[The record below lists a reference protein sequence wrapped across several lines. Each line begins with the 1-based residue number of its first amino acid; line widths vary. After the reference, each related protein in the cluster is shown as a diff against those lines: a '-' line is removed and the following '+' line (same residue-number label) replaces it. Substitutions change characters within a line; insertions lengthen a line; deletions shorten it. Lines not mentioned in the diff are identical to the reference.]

1 LKILIYSG
9 NFFPELTGVGKYIG
23 EMSFWLAR
31 QGHDVRVVTSP
42 PYYPE
47 WKIWR
52 GYRNIFLTSQLID
65 GVRVF
70 RCPIWVPKNP
80 TAIKRLLHL
89 ASFAVSSAPV
99 AITQIFWRPNVVI
112 SIEPPLFIAPTS
124 LFLAFVTRAKSII
137 HIQDF
142 EVDAAFSM
150 NFFNNANLKKAI
162 LAIECWLLSKFD
174 LVSTIST
181 KMLQKVSEKNIPDK
195 KRFLLPNWA
204 ELARSK
210 SCTFYSDRFGIPADT
225 LIALYSGNM
234 GAKQGLDILSCI
246 AQKFNDDPY
255 FRHRIHFIYCGNG
268 AGKRLLVEQCK
279 GLKNVLFLDLQ
290 PSENLSSFLSL
301 ADIHLLPQKLGIV
314 DLVMPSKLTGML
326 ASAKPIIASSSPDSE
341 LANIVSQCGIVVQ
354 PGDPVA
360 FYDALVTLLLDGK
373 LRASLGLAARDYAE
387 KNLNQNLV
395 LSKFESKLEELLQ

>member
-1 LKILIYSG
+1 MKILIYSG
-9 NFFPELTGVGKYIG
+9 NFFPELTGVGKYVG
-23 EMSFWLAR
+23 EMSFWLAC
-31 QGHDVRVVTSP
+31 QGHHVRVITSS

-52 GYRNIFLTSQLID
+52 GYRNVFWTSQLIHR
-65 GVRVF
+65 VRVF

-80 TAIKRLLHL
+80 TVIKRLLHL

-99 AITQIFWRPNVVI
+99 ALIQIFWRPNVVI

-124 LFLAFVTRAKSII
+124 LFLALVTGAKSII

-150 NFFNNANLKKAI
+150 NFFKNANLKKSI
-162 LAIECWLLSKFD
+162 LAIECWILSKFD

-181 KMLQKVSEKNIPDK
+181 KMLQKVSKKNVSDEKI
-195 KRFLLPNWA
+195 FLLPNWA

-210 SCTFYSDRFGIPADT
+210 SGAIYSDKFGIPADK

-246 AQKFNDDPY
+246 AQRFNDDPY
-255 FRHRIHFIYCGNG
+255 LKHRIHFIYCGNG
-268 AGKRLLVEQCK
+268 VGKKLLVEQCK
-279 GLKNVLFLDLQ
+279 DLENVLFLDLQ
-290 PSENLSSFLSL
+290 SSENLSGFLSL
-301 ADIHLLPQKLGIV
+301 ADIHLLPQKHGIV

-326 ASAKPIIASSSPDSE
+326 ASARPIVASSSPDSE

-354 PGDPVA
+354 PGDHVA
-360 FYDALVTLLLDGK
+360 FYDALVTLMLDEK

-387 KNLNQNLV
+387 RNLNRNV
-395 LSKFESKLEELLQ
+395 ILSKFEGKLKELLQ